1 MTYKTNTPPSGGVN
15 CLFVSETLSL
25 LADEFGIVE
34 VVDAHSLTNLIHRL
48 GTNLAGLFRTLLK
61 NIVNLR
67 NILLELSTTLAHGLE
82 ELIKH
87 LIQEFLTLHIT
98 EATTTVV
105 ILQFVKVLILWPE
118 LLEVL
123 IT

>member
-34 VVDAHSLTNLIHRL
+34 VVDAHRLTNLIHRL

-67 NILLELSTTLAHGLE
+67 NILLEPYHRGHHDGSDPSVRQGSDTLAR
-82 ELIKH
+82 
-87 LIQEFLTLHIT
+87 T
-98 EATTTVV
+98 
-105 ILQFVKVLILWPE
+105 P
-118 LLEVL
+118 
-123 IT
+123 